1 MRKMWQSKE
10 GVSLMS
16 KEVNDI
22 LRTIASNFAEL
33 QKALE
38 AQHAA
43 VQCDIENLQ
52 YEVSRNRDAIKAA
65 ANAMLGVLE

>member
-1 MRKMWQSKE
+1 
-10 GVSLMS
+10 MS

-33 QKALE
+33 QEAIE
-38 AQHAA
+38 AQQLA
-43 VQCDIENLQ
+43 VECDIKNLR

-65 ANAMLGVLE
+65 ANAMLGALE